1 MKLRI
6 PLAALAAAGS
16 VVAAAT
22 IAVSGTLGAAAA
34 PSAPTAAVS
43 GTEHFQ
49 FISASPT
56 SSKLSLIASGVFTAP
71 GVDHDGPNNVG
82 TFVFASGTV
91 TFKHSAGTG
100 THTFNPKTCLLTLN
114 LHGTYKLLNGTGKY
128 AGITGNGTYQA
139 NLLAILAKSGGTC
152 SKTEPPVAFQRI
164 IRASGPVTL
173 R

>member
-6 PLAALAAAGS
+6 PAPALAAAGS
-16 VVAAAT
+16 VLAAAA
-22 IAVSGTLGAAAA
+22 IAISGALGAAAA
-34 PSAPTAAVS
+34 PPVPKVAVS

-82 TFVFASGTV
+82 KFVFAHGTI

-100 THTFNPKTCLLTLN
+100 THTFNPRTCLLTLN
-114 LHGTYKLLNGTGKY
+114 LHGTYELLNGTGK
-128 AGITGNGTYQA
+128 
-139 NLLAILAKSGGTC
+139 
-152 SKTEPPVAFQRI
+152 
-164 IRASGPVTL
+164 
-173 R
+173 